1 MGEPDL
7 PHAIGVNSLNVFMP
21 PYVWDNPTTTTTQ
34 ALADRLRG
42 LLPGLPPYPAT
53 AFPYDGAA
61 TSPVAGVGA
70 VAAGVPGGMEM
81 SQENLHHVRT
91 QLQVGY

>member
-1 MGEPDL
+1 MGDPHL
-7 PHAIGVNSLNVFMP
+7 PHAIGVNSLNICMP
-21 PYVWDNPTTTTTQ
+21 PYVWHNPTTTQ

-42 LLPGLPPYPAT
+42 VLPGLPPYPAT

-61 TSPVAGVGA
+61 ASPVAGVGA

-81 SQENLHHVRT
+81 SQENLHHART
-91 QLQVGY
+91 QLQVGL